1 MRINRVFNSI
11 WKTRS
16 VTWWLHNLKNTHHV
30 RHANCQTLTTSVEE
44 IWTIVLIVIPNS
56 VRDTQRVNSISLGS
70 HCRKRPFL
78 VLSSLDDDVYLYQNK
93 KGRKSKLWWVE
104 KPIKLLYKVCLLWI
118 NKERGKEKT
127 LNRLIYEYRC
137 ESRLKTK
144 NEESTHLVDT
154 GLVVELEHL
163 KTKTRL
169 LDKKFSSVR
178 GECDI

>member
-1 MRINRVFNSI
+1 MPSTRFVDRHWPGDHYFQSLCLLVLHVVWNHTKIVS
-11 WKTRS
+11 WCSPWSYLYGPRS
-16 VTWWLHNLKNTHHV
+16 VPHYL
-30 RHANCQTLTTSVEE
+30 SVP
-44 IWTIVLIVIPNS
+44 TV
-56 VRDTQRVNSISLGS
+56 
-70 HCRKRPFL
+70 
-78 VLSSLDDDVYLYQNK
+78 SSLDDDVYLYQNK

-104 KPIKLLYKVCLLWI
+104 KPIKLSYKVCLLWI

-144 NEESTHLVDT
+144 NEESTRLVDT

-169 LDKKFSSVR
+169 LDKKLVSVR